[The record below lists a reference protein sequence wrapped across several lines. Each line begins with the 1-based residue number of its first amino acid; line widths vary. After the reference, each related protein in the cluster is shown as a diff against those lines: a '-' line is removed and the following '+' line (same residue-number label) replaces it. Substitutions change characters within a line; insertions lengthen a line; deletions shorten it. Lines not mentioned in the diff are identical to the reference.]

1 MSRFPNWRG
10 AIAIFAVAAMMA
22 ACGDDDDD
30 ERTNVADDDAQT
42 ATAEDAAEPTEV
54 TFVAGFK
61 PQANLP
67 FVGVYVA
74 QEEGFFAEEGL
85 DVTIEHDTGG
95 QGEAVRLLVAGE
107 IEFTTADAAVVM
119 QRRADPG
126 LPLLAIAQIG
136 QRGQQGYAVKA
147 DSGIASPAEWA
158 GKIVGFKG
166 AAAPPDLFAIL
177 EANGLSA
184 EDIELVNIGFDPRVF
199 VEGQVDVYPLFLSN
213 EPYTIENT
221 LGTPITIFE
230 AADYGIP
237 TLGLTYVT
245 SEEYASEEPD
255 VVAAFLR
262 ATLRGISWAA
272 ENREEALE
280 IVELY
285 APEEDPELMAFMF
298 DAELAAAQEGAGA
311 DGIGLFD
318 DERWLDLYELLLTHE
333 GLAEEIDPEAAYDGS
348 FVTEIY
354 EEQP

>member
-1 MSRFPNWRG
+1 LTVLRALSLATLVLLG
-10 AIAIFAVAAMMA
+10 LAA
-22 ACGDDDDD
+22 ACGDDDD
-30 ERTNVADDDAQT
+30 EATEPPPAEET
-42 ATAEDAAEPTEV
+42 ATESEPALEEV

-74 QEEGFFAEEGL
+74 QEQGFFADEGL
-85 DVTIEHDTGG
+85 EVTIEHDTGG

-107 IEFTTADAAVVM
+107 IEFSTADAAVVM
-119 QRRADPG
+119 QRRADAE

-136 QRGQQGYAVKA
+136 QTGQQGYAVKA
-147 DSGIASPAEWA
+147 DSGIESPADWA

-177 EANGLSA
+177 EANGLSE
-184 EDIELVNIGFDPRVF
+184 EDIDLVNIGFDPRVF

-213 EPYTIENT
+213 EPYTIENQ

-245 SEEYASEEPD
+245 SEDYLAEEPE
-255 VVAAFLR
+255 VVEAFLR

-280 IVELY
+280 IVGIY

-298 DAELAAAQEGAGA
+298 DAELAAAQEGVGA
-311 DGIGLFD
+311 EGIGLFD
-318 DERWLDLYELLLTHE
+318 DERWQELYELLLSHD
-333 GLAEEIDPEAAYDGS
+333 GLSAEIDPAAAYDGS
-348 FVTEIY
+348 LVTEIY
-354 EEQP
+354 AEHP

>member
-1 MSRFPNWRG
+1 MTVLRALSLATLVLLG
-10 AIAIFAVAAMMA
+10 LAA
-22 ACGDDDDD
+22 ACGDDDD
-30 ERTNVADDDAQT
+30 EAAEQPTLEET
-42 ATAEDAAEPTEV
+42 ATESEPALEEV

-74 QEEGFFAEEGL
+74 QEQGFFADEGL
-85 DVTIEHDTGG
+85 EVTIEHDTGG

-107 IEFTTADAAVVM
+107 IEFSTADAAVVM
-119 QRRADPG
+119 QRRADAE

-136 QRGQQGYAVKA
+136 QTGQQGYAVKA
-147 DSGIASPAEWA
+147 DSGIESPADWA

-177 EANGLSA
+177 EANGLSE
-184 EDIELVNIGFDPRVF
+184 EDIDLVNIGFDPRVF

-213 EPYTIENT
+213 EPYTIENQ

-245 SEEYASEEPD
+245 SEDYLAEKPE
-255 VVAAFLR
+255 VVDAFLR

-280 IVELY
+280 IVGIY

-298 DAELAAAQEGAGA
+298 DAELAAAQEGVGA
-311 DGIGLFD
+311 EGIGLFD
-318 DERWLDLYELLLTHE
+318 DERWQELYELLLSHD
-333 GLAEEIDPEAAYDGS
+333 GLSAEIDPAAAYDGS
-348 FVTEIY
+348 LVTEIY
-354 EEQP
+354 AEHP